1 MNKIS
6 KGRIQF
12 VFCRSG
18 TPLRG
23 ISRFKPKRKLEMF
36 GQSEYFQSG
45 TVWSSFLVE
54 ILYFR
59 LLRIAL
65 SEVDRQNFV
74 NSCRRLCTSPYT
86 FPKTLLVK
94 VRANWRCCHSRSTIA
109 SWTNVLAFEAIEQLR
124 KWCSTRK
131 KQKIS
136 NKPTNFHFF
145 ILWCENEI
153 FK

>member
-1 MNKIS
+1 MYFVEVELHFGVFLDLNLKENSKCLVSQNIS
-6 KGRIQF
+6 SQVQF
-12 VFCRSG
+12 EVLFW
-18 TPLRG
+18 L
-23 ISRFKPKRKLEMF
+23 K
-36 GQSEYFQSG
+36 
-45 TVWSSFLVE
+45 SF
-54 ILYFR
+54 IFNR